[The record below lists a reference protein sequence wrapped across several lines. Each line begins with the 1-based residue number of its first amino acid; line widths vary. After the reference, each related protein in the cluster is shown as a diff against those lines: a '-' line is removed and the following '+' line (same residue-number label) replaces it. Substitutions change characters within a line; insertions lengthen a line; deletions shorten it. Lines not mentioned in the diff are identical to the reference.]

1 MMTNNRKGCQKKK
14 HKVNKLIK
22 ADRKLDLWAFVE
34 VSEQLIELFNCIGIY
49 PKHSV
54 MNALVSAS
62 FGFVLR
68 SPTGSETKP
77 AGEPAP
83 LCFRVIYK
91 RFPVSENQAG

>member
-1 MMTNNRKGCQKKK
+1 MY
-14 HKVNKLIK
+14 
-22 ADRKLDLWAFVE
+22 
-34 VSEQLIELFNCIGIY
+34 SCIN

-68 SPTGSETKP
+68 SPSGGETKP

-83 LCFRVIYK
+83 LKTITLNIKIGGTKLLVITELKY
-91 RFPVSENQAG
+91 